1 MLYFYICDHCHFQF
15 ERTGVCEQCPDCG
28 KERVREATDTE
39 KEQYLKINKAILK
52 RNNGRI
58 TSGITEV

>member
-1 MLYFYICDHCHFQF
+1 MLNYYICDYCHFQF

-39 KEQYLKINKAILK
+39 KEQYFMII
-52 RNNGRI
+52 RRF
-58 TSGITEV
+58 